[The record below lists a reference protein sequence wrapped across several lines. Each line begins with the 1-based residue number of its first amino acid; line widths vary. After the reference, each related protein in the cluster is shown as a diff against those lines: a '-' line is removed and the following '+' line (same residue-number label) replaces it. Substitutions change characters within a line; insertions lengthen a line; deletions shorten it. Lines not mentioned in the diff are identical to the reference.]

1 MGMRNA
7 GWGVLVGMMLL
18 GSSIGANEDVKYVD
32 IDRVVQLSWGK
43 LVTVYDQPT
52 FQRLT
57 FESDAA
63 ITVLQIGLTWDNK
76 ENTYRPAVKQ
86 VMSIKKVVGPSS
98 ATE

>member
-1 MGMRNA
+1 MRWVAVLTLVVLMGV
-7 GWGVLVGMMLL
+7 GVTVT
-18 GSSIGANEDVKYVD
+18 ADEDIKYFD
-32 IDRVVQLSWGK
+32 IDHVVQLSWGK

-57 FESDAA
+57 FESDTA

-86 VMSIKKVVGPSS
+86 VMSIKKTRGTPSS
-98 ATE
+98 AE